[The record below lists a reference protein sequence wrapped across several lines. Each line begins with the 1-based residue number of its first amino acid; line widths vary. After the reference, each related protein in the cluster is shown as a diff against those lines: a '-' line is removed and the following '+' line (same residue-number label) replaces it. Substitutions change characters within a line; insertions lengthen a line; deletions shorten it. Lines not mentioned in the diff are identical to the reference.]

1 MPVQATLSNQVRMM
15 GRDKAKEMSKRKIMS
30 RILLARWPA
39 LIGAM
44 GLLALSMTLTSYA
57 QQHIVLPDGTNA
69 AVEGNCTV
77 CGMKVGGVLGG
88 NSSYSYLDNRLIG
101 FAGVAAAKL
110 RDGRIEL
117 FEGARCLFIFN
128 TAPDRFGITKDD
140 IKYKYVTDFL
150 SRKMIDVEQA
160 SFVLGSKVMGPMGHD
175 LIPFT
180 DKKSADRFSSKHGG
194 KRIVHMGSLGLSDV
208 DRK

>member
-1 MPVQATLSNQVRMM
+1 MLATI
-15 GRDKAKEMSKRKIMS
+15 G
-30 RILLARWPA
+30 
-39 LIGAM
+39 LITI
-44 GLLALSMTLTSYA
+44 SMTLTLYA
-57 QQHIVLPDGTNA
+57 QQHIVLPDGTNT

-77 CGMKVGGVLGG
+77 CGMKVGGLLGG
-88 NSSYSYLDNRLIG
+88 NSSYSYLDDRLIG

-110 RDGRIEL
+110 RDGSIEL

-160 SFVLGSKVMGPMGHD
+160 SFVLGSKVKGPMGHD

-180 DKKSADRFSSKHGG
+180 DKKSADRFSSKYGG
-194 KRIVHMGSLGLSDV
+194 KRIVRMGALGLSDV